1 MPNTFDATGLTI
13 ETLPEIITKL
23 TDGNK
28 AIYGA
33 DINVDS
39 NSPDGQNINIYAQ
52 QARDTLE
59 VLQNINNAFDPMTA
73 IGPQQDR
80 LYYNNG
86 IIRNGATYSN
96 IQINITVDRA
106 LTLQGLDANAN
117 NANGI
122 GYTIMDNLGNNWILL
137 DSQSPVAPGTY
148 NYTFRSQ
155 LLGAINSA
163 PDTITLPVT
172 VVLGV
177 TTINNPT
184 GASTLGANAETDA
197 AFRLRFARSFATK
210 ATSSLDGMYAD
221 LLNILNVVDAKV
233 YENKTSSTDSNSIPG
248 HSIWAIVDG
257 GADADIAQIIYAD
270 LNEGCGMKGSTTFDI
285 TTIQNQTF
293 TAKFDR
299 PISETLFYKFNLK
312 STKAGQSFDLTA
324 IKTFIANNQIYTI
337 GQYADSSSL
346 TYQSNLAIINSG
358 GQGIPLDAQISV
370 NGTTWVDYLDTATI
384 QNKWVLDE
392 ANITITVI

>member
-163 PDTITLPVT
+163 PD
-172 VVLGV
+172 
-177 TTINNPT
+177 
-184 GASTLGANAETDA
+184 
-197 AFRLRFARSFATK
+197 
-210 ATSSLDGMYAD
+210 
-221 LLNILNVVDAKV
+221 
-233 YENKTSSTDSNSIPG
+233 
-248 HSIWAIVDG
+248 
-257 GADADIAQIIYAD
+257 
-270 LNEGCGMKGSTTFDI
+270 
-285 TTIQNQTF
+285 
-293 TAKFDR
+293 
-299 PISETLFYKFNLK
+299 
-312 STKAGQSFDLTA
+312 
-324 IKTFIANNQIYTI
+324 
-337 GQYADSSSL
+337 
-346 TYQSNLAIINSG
+346 
-358 GQGIPLDAQISV
+358 
-370 NGTTWVDYLDTATI
+370 
-384 QNKWVLDE
+384 
-392 ANITITVI
+392 